1 LAELEDEEDLPV
13 PDEDDDEN
21 DEENED
27 DELYED
33 VLVRQMKLRRL
44 PVKIKYYNN

>member
-1 LAELEDEEDLPV
+1 LLAELEDEEDLPV

-27 DELYED
+27 WPL
-33 VLVRQMKLRRL
+33 
-44 PVKIKYYNN
+44 KIIPKTILIFLIQKY

>member
-33 VLVRQMKLRRL
+33 VLVREMK
-44 PVKIKYYNN
+44 